1 MSALHAVAGDRTVY
15 RPTMDRTIFGGF
27 DRFDELSPRI
37 RAMIHLGTPDDVAA
51 HDVVI
56 GHHCLPTL
64 LAGREPGDIAVVLRA
79 PRARLLSHYTF
90 WRGWSAETHDSWAP
104 YDASRRAAVQ
114 TWPEFLDDV
123 SIAAQ
128 IDNVAARLL
137 VGPHELIPQD
147 DFIADTDVD
156 AVAAI
161 ACERLGSL
169 GFVDVVERGGDVW
182 GRLGAWVGH
191 ELDVGRR
198 NETADESGLVGDWPA
213 WLTVDAS
220 IALHRRTRID
230 RAVWDRAALAQID
243 QIGDSD
249 EELAALADSA
259 FAGQVARVAARGGAR
274 PGPADESEVASGGSA
289 RVARWR
295 DRLTRR

>member
-37 RAMIHLGTPDDVAA
+37 QAMIHLGAPDDVAT

-64 LAGREPGDIAVVLRA
+64 LAGREPADVAVVLRE

-114 TWPEFLDDV
+114 DWPEFLHDV

-137 VGPHELIPQD
+137 VGPHDLIPPD
-147 DFIADTDVD
+147 DFIADANVD
-156 AVAAI
+156 EVAAI
-161 ACERLGSL
+161 ACERLDSL
-169 GFVDVVERGGDVW
+169 GFVDVVERGDDVW
-182 GRLGAWVGH
+182 RRLGSWVGH

-198 NETADESGLVGDWPA
+198 NETSDESGLVGDWPDWFTA
-213 WLTVDAS
+213 EAS
-220 IALHRRTRID
+220 VALHRRTRID
-230 RAVWDRAALAQID
+230 RAVWDRAALSRTD
-243 QIGDSD
+243 ERHDSG
-249 EELAALADSA
+249 EEVAALAESA
-259 FAGQVARVAARGGAR
+259 FTGQVARVAARDAVR
-274 PGPADESEVASGGSA
+274 PVPADESEHIGDGVGWL
-289 RVARWR
+289 ARWR